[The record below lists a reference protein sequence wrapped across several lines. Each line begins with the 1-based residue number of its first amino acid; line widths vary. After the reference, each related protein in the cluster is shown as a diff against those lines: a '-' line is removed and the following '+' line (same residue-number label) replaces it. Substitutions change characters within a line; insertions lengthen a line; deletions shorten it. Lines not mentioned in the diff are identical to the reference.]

1 MRNSLV
7 IGLAVLILF
16 AVSSIH
22 AQGPL
27 VPTSAPGPTMKTL
40 DQVEART
47 PITSLPMTISAP
59 GSYYLTA
66 PLSITSAVRGINIE
80 SDDVT
85 IDLNGFSLNGTNGTT
100 AIYVKSTIF
109 SNIVIRNG
117 SIEGWMSY
125 GIDGNAADNLM
136 VRDVQVRKT
145 GDAGIRLGMNSI
157 AENCQIM
164 DTGSGIKG
172 YIGCAVRNCQIMNI
186 SGNGLD
192 LGVKAIVE
200 NSQITGCSGSGI
212 VAGDESLVKNC
223 TVMSNEMN
231 GISVGLRSA
240 VLDNLCSYNALD
252 GVSAHI
258 QSRGNETRIER
269 NQLGQTA
276 GTCIRALGSYGVIAD
291 NIVLD
296 FRATS
301 TYDLSKTNSINILIH
316 RLPVF
321 LDWPCHAKV
330 MGSLTGPDGIFIQS
344 DNVTLD
350 LGGHTLTGTG
360 VNPGVRFRGYSQV
373 TVKNGTLKNWTD
385 GIDGRSSTNSTLE
398 HVKIIGNNDG
408 ATLGPA
414 AHVSHCIFS
423 GNAGYGLQCLQAA
436 QILDSQ
442 ACDNGGSGII
452 ANMGSQISRCVAR
465 DNGADGFKVSVGS
478 EIAGCVAQKNASN
491 GVSASY
497 SYIHDNTCVFSD
509 GAGIYINAFASR
521 VENNH
526 VAFNTGYGIRVVG
539 ERNIIM
545 QNTASQNSGRDYDIA
560 ANNATGILVN
570 VSAGGAITN
579 SNPWVNFTF

>member
-1 MRNSLV
+1 MRRFIACSLIV
-7 IGLAVLILF
+7 ISLAVSTAF
-16 AVSSIH
+16 

-27 VPTSAPGPTMKTL
+27 APAGAPGPVMKTL

-157 AENCQIM
+157 VANCQVM
-164 DTGSGIKG
+164 DSVGGIEG
-172 YIGCAVRNCQIMNI
+172 YIGCAVRNCQVMNI
-186 SGNGLD
+186 FGNGID
-192 LGVKAIVE
+192 LNNGALVE
-200 NSQITGCSGSGI
+200 NSQAANCTMNGI
-212 VAGDESLVKNC
+212 YVGNDSLVKNC

-240 VLDNLCSYNALD
+240 VLDNLCTYNALD
-252 GVSAHI
+252 GTSAHI
-258 QSRGNETRIER
+258 LSRSNETRIAR

-291 NIVLD
+291 NVVLD

-301 TYDLSKTNSINILIH
+301 TYDLSRSNSINILIH

-321 LDWPCHAKV
+321 LDWPCNAKV
-330 MGSLTGPDGIFIQS
+330 MGSLSGADGIFIQS
-344 DNVTLD
+344 DDVTLD
-350 LGGHTLTGTG
+350 LGGHTLTGTD

-373 TVKNGTLKNWTD
+373 TVKNGTLKNWIL
-385 GIDGRSSTNSTLE
+385 GIDGRSSTNCTLE
-398 HVKIIGNNDG
+398 NVKIIGNNDG
-408 ATLGPA
+408 ADLGPA
-414 AHVSHCIFS
+414 AHVSHCTFS
-423 GNAGYGLQCLQAA
+423 ENAGYGLQCAQAA

-442 ACDNGGSGII
+442 AYKNGRSGII
-452 ANMGSQISRCVAR
+452 AGMGSQISRCVAR
-465 DNGADGFKVSVGS
+465 
-478 EIAGCVAQKNASN
+478 
-491 GVSASY
+491 
-497 SYIHDNTCVFSD
+497 
-509 GAGIYINAFASR
+509 
-521 VENNH
+521 
-526 VAFNTGYGIRVVG
+526 
-539 ERNIIM
+539 
-545 QNTASQNSGRDYDIA
+545 
-560 ANNATGILVN
+560 
-570 VSAGGAITN
+570 
-579 SNPWVNFTF
+579 